1 MNRLDPVAVR
11 ELQTQGLSVR
21 AIARRLGVHRR
32 SVRQALAQAAG
43 QPPASRPGRPR
54 PSLLDPHRVYIATL
68 LERHP
73 DLPARRVWS
82 LLRSERGFTGGV
94 TIVRQCVNQLRPH
107 QPQAYFTLAFAPG
120 ECAQAD
126 WGVWERLD
134 VEGTPRRLS
143 FFVMVLA
150 HSRMLYAELALA
162 EAMEHW
168 LACHRHAFEFF
179 GGVPQKVRVD
189 RCKTAVTGLDP
200 FGRPLVTADYAA
212 LARHYGFTV
221 DPCAAYCPNQK
232 GRVESGVGYLRTAFF
247 AGRQP
252 CALPALAAAL
262 RDWLT
267 NEANVR
273 MHGATGRR
281 PADVFAAEERNRLR
295 SLPPVPHPAC
305 VTKQT
310 VADSRFRVTVETN
323 RYSVPCRYASRH
335 LVLERHADRIV
346 LRDPADGRAVADH
359 PRSYGRKQD
368 IVDPVHEQGLVLR
381 TRHAA
386 DRRLLEDF
394 LALGPA
400 AAPYLA
406 GLQERRPD
414 WRSHL
419 RRICALAGVHGRD
432 DTARVLADALEHRA
446 FGADY
451 VLNILNV
458 RARGLPEPGPLH
470 VTRRQDLLELSVP
483 EPDFQ
488 LYDPPARNPEE
499 PQP

>member
-1 MNRLDPVAVR
+1 MTRVDTTVVR
-11 ELQTQGLSVR
+11 DLRAQGLSVR
-21 AIARRLGVHRR
+21 AVARRLGVHRR
-32 SVRQALAQAAG
+32 VVRRALAEAG
-43 QPPASRPGRPR
+43 NRACGRGRPR
-54 PSLLDPHRVYIATL
+54 PSLLDPHRVWIRTL

-73 DLPARRVWS
+73 DLPAQRLWS
-82 LLRSERGFTGGV
+82 LLRSEHGFTGGV
-94 TIVRQCVNQLRPH
+94 TIVRQCVNRLRPQ
-107 QPQAYFTLAFAPG
+107 QPQAHFTLAFAPG
-120 ECAQAD
+120 ESAQAD
-126 WGVWERLD
+126 WGVWNRLE
-134 VEGTPRRLS
+134 VEGTARRLS

-150 HSRMLYAELALA
+150 HSRMLYAELSLG

-189 RCKTAVTGLDP
+189 RCKTAVSGLDCA
-200 FGRPLVTADYAA
+200 GRPLVAADYAA
-212 LARHYGFTV
+212 FARHYGFAV
-221 DPCAAYCPNQK
+221 DPCAAYSPNQK
-232 GRVESGVGYLRTAFF
+232 GRVESGVGYLRTAFL
-247 AGRQP
+247 AGREV

-273 MHGATGRR
+273 LHGATGKR
-281 PADVFAAEERNRLR
+281 PAEVFAAEERHRLKP
-295 SLPPVPHPAC
+295 LPPVPAPCC
-305 VTKQT
+305 VCRQT
-310 VADSRFRVTVETN
+310 VADSRFRVTVDTN
-323 RYSVPCRYASRH
+323 RYSVPARFASRRLMLERYADRV
-335 LVLERHADRIV
+335 VL
-346 LRDPADGRAVADH
+346 LDPTAGTPVADH

-368 IVDPVHEQGLVLR
+368 VCDPQHERDLVLR

-406 GLQERRPD
+406 GLQEHRPD

-419 RRICALAGVHGRD
+419 RRINALAGVHGRD
-432 DTARVLADALEHRA
+432 SAARVLADALEHRA

-451 VLNILNV
+451 VLSILNV

-470 VTRRQDLLELSVP
+470 VTRRQDLLELAVP
-483 EPDFQ
+483 EPDFDV
-488 LYDPPARNPEE
+488 YDLEPDPAKETRP
-499 PQP
+499 